1 MRKGGYWHLPALLRR
16 IRLRL
21 FNGEKVEKAIMPKT
35 LIVLP
40 AYNEKENIRSMVE
53 ALFALNVEG
62 LSILVV
68 DDNSPDGTGEIADA
82 LASEHPGQM
91 RVLHRPGK
99 GGLGTAY
106 IDAFLLAIHEI
117 DVDYI
122 LHMDMDFS
130 HQPKYVPQLIAELEK
145 GYDMVLGS
153 RYALGGGVEETWSL
167 YRKLLSWFANRI
179 YVRAFLDIPVKDAT
193 GGFRVWRKEVLS
205 GLDLERIR
213 SNGYIWQVE
222 MVYVAH
228 KLGYKIGEIP
238 IHFPDR
244 RDGQSKMGLD
254 IQVEA
259 ALGVFRLLWEHHGLT
274 PDMRRTTA
282 YTVRQVSHG

>member
-1 MRKGGYWHLPALLRR
+1 
-16 IRLRL
+16 
-21 FNGEKVEKAIMPKT
+21 MPKT

-40 AYNEKENIRSMVE
+40 AYNERENIRPMVE
-53 ALFALNVEG
+53 ALFALNIEG

-68 DDNSPDGTGEIADA
+68 DDNSPDGTGEIADELSQEYA
-82 LASEHPGQM
+82 GHLH
-91 RVLHRPGK
+91 VLHRPGK
-99 GGLGTAY
+99 SGLGKAY
-106 IDAFLLAIHEI
+106 IDGFMLAIHEL

-153 RYALGGGVEETWSL
+153 RYALGGGVEESWSP
-167 YRKLLSWFANRI
+167 YRKLLSWFANRV
-179 YVRAFLDIPVKDAT
+179 YVNLFLDIPVKDAT
-193 GGFRVWRKEVLS
+193 GGFRIWRKETLV

-213 SNGYIWQVE
+213 SNGYVWQVE
-222 MVYVAH
+222 MVYVAS

-244 RDGQSKMGLD
+244 RQGESKMGLG

-259 ALGVFRLLWEHHGLT
+259 ALGVFRLLWEHHALT
-274 PDMRRTTA
+274 PAMRRTDA
-282 YTVRQVSHG
+282 YTAAGRVRSS